1 MNRRHFLSLAGALPM
16 ALIPFRSPLGDARWD
31 RTVVLV
37 ELFGGNDGL
46 NTVVPKQSR
55 ESQRRLLPW

>member
-1 MNRRHFLSLAGALPM
+1 M